1 MNPNIPQ
8 VSLEENDI
16 VTFKLTMEEV
26 RRATFKMKLQ
36 MLQIVM
42 VIKLQFIR
50 LFGLS
55 SRMVLS
61 LFLRSFLMKRY
72 RYVGLNFV
80 VVTLLTS
87 GHEATMIQRYRP
99 TYIFRMLFSLK

>member
-1 MNPNIPQ
+1 MNANIPQ

-26 RRATFKMKLQ
+26 RRAAFKMKLQ
-36 MLQIVM
+36 IQIVK
-42 VIKLQFIR
+42 VFKQKFIT

-61 LFLRSFLMKRY
+61 LF
-72 RYVGLNFV
+72 
-80 VVTLLTS
+80 
-87 GHEATMIQRYRP
+87 
-99 TYIFRMLFSLK
+99 